1 LSNSTFI
8 SAGKFGNAQGS
19 GTPTGLETLQGVYD
33 NSSLKQMDISAG
45 ALALT
50 GEKLTTESIWP
61 GTDSLYNLGDDVLP
75 RRWANVYV
83 NNVHCDDLF
92 GSTGTTVHCSANI
105 IPNTD
110 SLYSIG
116 EDFTPRRW
124 ANVYAD
130 NVDCDTLSPQ
140 TTKIT
145 VGGSLLPSADW
156 SWNLGQQS
164 PPIRWGEGHIS
175 DIWLSGLHAETIF
188 PIVCN
193 DAIVP
198 ATDGN
203 ISFGASNK
211 AWLNVYA
218 DNVNCNNL
226 YGIDGSDIS
235 CWANMVP
242 FTDGAYNLGGLKKWG
257 NVYANN
263 VDCATITAQS
273 SMITMNGGIS
283 LFESDG
289 SEFDDDEE
297 MLRFNLEGSRD
308 WAFVKRLSAGATA
321 LSLESI
327 TDQKHFYIGNT
338 NTAGSIS
345 DYTLDVFAANA
356 STVRYIKVKGDVL
369 CDADSTYD
377 IGTSSVA
384 FQNIY
389 GDNVD
394 CDTIT
399 AQDGTTITCNDNII
413 PALNL
418 GAELGSAT
426 KAWNFV
432 YSSWIEVDTMTSLT
446 GSNIE
451 IDANFFDSGG
461 YSLGLSS
468 NYWTN
473 SYITTLYADT
483 LIAKDG
489 TTITCNDHFVPVAD
503 STHNLGEALRR
514 WLNVYADN
522 VDCDTL
528 TAQDGTT
535 ITCNDHF
542 VPSTDATYDLGA
554 STLEWNNAWITQIR
568 AAGGTNF
575 YRANSGTG
583 FSWLFRSDYVSTYTI
598 HARIDNDGDMYNT
611 NNTYGAISDGRLKKD
626 IRDAPG
632 YLSDIKKLKVKKYK
646 LKHSNDNKDLL
657 GFITSDVKQVFPG
670 LVRTSTETMHGVE
683 NVEMLKTSVLVPML
697 VKSVQELSIIT
708 DSLTTTN
715 EELRAEVISLQEE
728 NADYKNRIERLE
740 ILVDNLISPP
750 GAPSGEPSI
759 KKLKIS

>member
-1 LSNSTFI
+1 
-8 SAGKFGNAQGS
+8 
-19 GTPTGLETLQGVYD
+19 
-33 NSSLKQMDISAG
+33 
-45 ALALT
+45 
-50 GEKLTTESIWP
+50 
-61 GTDSLYNLGDDVLP
+61 
-75 RRWANVYV
+75 
-83 NNVHCDDLF
+83 
-92 GSTGTTVHCSANI
+92 
-105 IPNTD
+105 
-110 SLYSIG
+110 
-116 EDFTPRRW
+116 
-124 ANVYAD
+124 
-130 NVDCDTLSPQ
+130 
-140 TTKIT
+140 
-145 VGGSLLPSADW
+145 
-156 SWNLGQQS
+156 
-164 PPIRWGEGHIS
+164 
-175 DIWLSGLHAETIF
+175 
-188 PIVCN
+188 
-193 DAIVP
+193 
-198 ATDGN
+198 
-203 ISFGASNK
+203 
-211 AWLNVYA
+211 
-218 DNVNCNNL
+218 
-226 YGIDGSDIS
+226 
-235 CWANMVP
+235 
-242 FTDGAYNLGGLKKWG
+242 
-257 NVYANN
+257 
-263 VDCATITAQS
+263 
-273 SMITMNGGIS
+273 MITMNGGIS